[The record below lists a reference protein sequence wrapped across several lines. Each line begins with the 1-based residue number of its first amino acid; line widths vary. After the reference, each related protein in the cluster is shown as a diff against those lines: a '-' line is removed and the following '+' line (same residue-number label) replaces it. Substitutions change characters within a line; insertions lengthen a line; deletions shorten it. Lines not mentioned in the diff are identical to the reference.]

1 MESILKEFLQF
12 CEQRRSQDG
21 QLPAALPDMAGHA
34 DEDTGTRV
42 DSEMASSA
50 SPAVTEHQ
58 DDSSSPSAGESSCT
72 YTAGEYLGTK
82 SSLAKKAFCVIR
94 YYNARMYS
102 IHVLF
107 LCL

>member
-34 DEDTGTRV
+34 DENTGTRV

-58 DDSSSPSAGESSCT
+58 DDSSSPPLENRAAPT
-72 YTAGEYLGTK
+72 QPA
-82 SSLAKKAFCVIR
+82 
-94 YYNARMYS
+94 S
-102 IHVLF
+102 IWAQNPLWPRKPFV
-107 LCL
+107 